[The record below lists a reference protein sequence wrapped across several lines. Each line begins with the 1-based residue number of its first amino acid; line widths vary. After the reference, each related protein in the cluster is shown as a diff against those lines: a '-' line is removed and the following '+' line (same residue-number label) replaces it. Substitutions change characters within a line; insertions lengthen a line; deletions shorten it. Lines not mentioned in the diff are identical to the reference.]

1 MFSVLRQAR
10 LGRGFARV
18 RIFPLYHIRQRPH
31 PESQAF
37 STTPARSSDVSK
49 LILIGR
55 LGREPEVRTTKSGDK
70 EYVT

>member
-10 LGRGFARV
+10 LERGLARV
-18 RIFPLYHIRQRPH
+18 RIFPLYHTRATSS

-55 LGREPEVRTTKSGDK
+55 LGKEPEVRTTKSDK

>member
-1 MFSVLRQAR
+1 MSS
-10 LGRGFARV
+10 
-18 RIFPLYHIRQRPH
+18 

-37 STTPARSSDVSK
+37 STTPARESDVSK

-70 EYVT
+70 EYVS

>member
-10 LGRGFARV
+10 LGCGFARV
-18 RIFPLYHIRQRPH
+18 RIFPLVSYPPMSS

-70 EYVT
+70 EYVS